1 MFQLNIWLRHFIA
14 HILEIVSQAR
24 HFTCTHHTRS
34 RTQTFAHTF
43 SHTRTLH
50 THTHTHA
57 NHPYPWTHF
66 SQTDT
71 GFNTSNNHTLFHSRT
86 HFSYIYKMN
95 THWVNC
101 CYLFSQYLQPTV
113 KELDARSVSDHLV
126 SVMHWCWERSIH
138 LERANMH
145 CQGIA
150 RTLSFFGRLTSAEGQ
165 KPECFKR
172 MYIILNKNYE
182 NLMKSQCSIIMSVF
196 CLSRVSLCMYTRIY
210 IALLPLVISIK
221 T

>member
-1 MFQLNIWLRHFIA
+1 ML
-14 HILEIVSQAR
+14 
-24 HFTCTHHTRS
+24 TCSNSTYGYGTLLLIFWKLYRKQGISH
-34 RTQTFAHTF
+34 AHT
-43 SHTRTLH
+43 TLVH
-50 THTHTHA
+50 AHKLLHIPFLTQEHCTHTHTHA
-57 NHPYPWTHF
+57 NYPYPWTHF

-150 RTLSFFGRLTSAEGQ
+150 R
-165 KPECFKR
+165 P
-172 MYIILNKNYE
+172 I
-182 NLMKSQCSIIMSVF
+182 
-196 CLSRVSLCMYTRIY
+196 
-210 IALLPLVISIK
+210 
-221 T
+221 